1 MLANLPMLLA
11 LSGAAPIA
19 PPAPGERVRYS
30 VSDEAH
36 PTTATVVDA
45 GTGWMVVR
53 PHRGRDVRVET
64 DTLTRLEVARGRRS
78 RAAEGAGLGF
88 LTGAAIG
95 GVLGLTACLDAAP
108 SDRFGFSPHDDYCT
122 SGNAGFGLVGAGV
135 FGAAGAALGAL
146 VGVSI
151 KADHWHRVP
160 THPATASLSVAPV
173 RGGAAMA
180 VRVAW
185 R

>member
-1 MLANLPMLLA
+1 MLATLPMLLA
-11 LSGAAPIA
+11 LSPAAPIA

-30 VSDEAH
+30 VSDKAN

-45 GTGWMVVR
+45 GPGWMVVR
-53 PHRGRDVRVET
+53 PHRGRDVRLAT
-64 DTLTRLEVARGRRS
+64 DGLTRLEVARGRRS

-88 LTGAAIG
+88 LTGAAVG

-108 SDRFGFSPHDDYCT
+108 SDRFGFSPQNDYC
-122 SGNAGFGLVGAGV
+122 SGGNAGLGLVTAGV
-135 FGAAGAALGAL
+135 FGAGGAALGAL

-151 KADHWHRVP
+151 KTDHWHRIP
-160 THPATASLSVAPV
+160 THPVATSLSVAPV